1 MSALNTI
8 RLISVRRTRPFGS
21 AKRESPFQVSVPWQ
35 PTHTEVEIMFSRRP
49 ILALV
54 ATAALVLPLIP
65 EALAGSSQNITHST
79 CQAYGHTHTYTGY
92 TGASTTLTAGGGDC
106 WRYLQF
112 TWYDPYFP
120 EYVAE
125 SPTSGYSDRWDDVSL
140 ETDAYSTHKVKR
152 DDISGEASVGTNT
165 WQ

>member
-1 MSALNTI
+1 M
-8 RLISVRRTRPFGS
+8 RLTFVRRMRPFVS
-21 AKRESPFQVSVPWQ
+21 ARRESPPQLGVAFQPILI
-35 PTHTEVEIMFSRRP
+35 EVEIMFRHRSV
-49 ILALV
+49 LALV
-54 ATAALVLPLIP
+54 AAAILLLPFVP
-65 EALAGSSQNITHST
+65 KALAGSSQNITHST
-79 CQAYGHTHTYTGY
+79 CDAYGHTHTYTGY

-125 SPTSGYSDRWDDVSL
+125 SPTSGYSDRWDDVGL
-140 ETDAYSTHKVKR
+140 ETHAYSTHKVKKSGV
-152 DDISGEASVGTNT
+152 SGEASVGTNT